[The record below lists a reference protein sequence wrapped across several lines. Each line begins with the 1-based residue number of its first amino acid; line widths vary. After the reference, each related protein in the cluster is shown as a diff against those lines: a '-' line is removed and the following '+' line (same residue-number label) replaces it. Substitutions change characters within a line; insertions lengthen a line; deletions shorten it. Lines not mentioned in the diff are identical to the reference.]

1 MDQQNKHALIE
12 KMDRIDT
19 ILDDYESSIG
29 LATYQNEFANT
40 NTAYAYMNMININ
53 GGFIKFD
60 QNGVVSPKD
69 VVE

>member
-19 ILDDYESSIG
+19 ILDEYESSIG

-40 NTAYAYMNMININ
+40 NTAYA
-53 GGFIKFD
+53 
-60 QNGVVSPKD
+60 
-69 VVE
+69 